1 MANLEDID
9 ILKAEIDEY
18 INQNDSQAITGRILN
33 DTLNDMVDTI
43 VNNYECMTE
52 EEYDDLV
59 IKKQDLF
66 YFTYED
72 E

>member
-1 MANLEDID
+1 MANVGSID

-18 INQNDSQAITGRILN
+18 INQNDSQAITGQIMN

-43 VNNYECMTE
+43 VNNYEYMSEDEYE
-52 EEYDDLV
+52 ELPV
-59 IKKQDLF
+59 KKQDIF

>member
-1 MANLEDID
+1 MNVESIEL
-9 ILKAEIDEY
+9 LKAEIDEY
-18 INQNDSQAITGRILN
+18 INQNNSQAITGAIMN

-43 VNNYECMTE
+43 VNNYRLMSE
-52 EEYDDLV
+52 EDYEDLEV
-59 IKKQDLF
+59 KIPNMF